1 MAENVTIARP
11 YADAAFGLAR
21 GAGALASWL
30 EFLNRLAAITAN
42 AEIQAFFSSPNL
54 SADQL
59 AGLLQEMAGELTDEQ
74 RNFIRVLVDN
84 ERLYVL
90 PEIRNLFVVLKNG
103 HEGVLEARVV
113 SAFPLDDATL
123 ASLKA
128 DLEARFKAH
137 IDAIVTVD
145 PELIGGVRIA
155 IGDEVIDA
163 SVRGKLAS
171 MAAALKNQE
180 LSNATQPL

>member
-30 EFLNRLAAITAN
+30 DFLDRLTAVTAN
-42 AEIQAFFSSPNL
+42 AEVQACISDPNL
-54 SADQL
+54 SVDQL
-59 AGLLQEMAGELTDEQ
+59 TGLLQDVAGKLTDEQ

-84 ERLYVL
+84 ERLRVL
-90 PEIRNLFVVLKNG
+90 PEIRNLFVVLKNE
-103 HEGVLEARVV
+103 HEGVLEAKVA

-123 ASLKA
+123 TSLKA
-128 DLEARFKAH
+128 DLEARFKAR
-137 IDAIVTVD
+137 INAVVTVD
-145 PELIGGVRIA
+145 PDLIGGVRIA

-180 LSNATQPL
+180 LSNAT